1 MEALLETLFVW
12 IRASTMWILGL
23 HIWMNQD
30 VLVNGEVLPIAEKA
44 SLAIVNLVDK
54 IFGAHIGH
62 WC

>member
-1 MEALLETLFVW
+1 
-12 IRASTMWILGL
+12 MWILGL

-44 SLAIVNLVDK
+44 SLSIVNLVDK